1 MTNTLN
7 SLKEYVNDTL
17 GITLAIHS
25 WKSENKLPLM
35 IRETYRLYE
44 SDLLKNRLLLMLADF
59 EEEKT
64 PAAIKKH
71 MEMVNEAWNG
81 EIVLVFKE
89 ITSYN
94 RKRLIEH
101 KVPFIVP
108 GNQMYL
114 PTLGVDLREYFR
126 KMRKNTVKISP
137 STQVVILYA
146 LNEKKYGPHTPSSM
160 AEELKYSIMTMTRV
174 FDEIES
180 AGLGEITT
188 EGRERVLLFNAKG
201 KDLWDK
207 ARDFMVSP
215 VKKRI
220 YVKSDIPSL
229 RNYPMAGLTGLSRY
243 SLLSEPSTSVY
254 ALSSEEWKTTKLKET
269 PMAYE
274 SSAMFEIWRYSPARF
289 SREGIV
295 DKLSLYLSLSGDK
308 DSRVEMALEEMLEK
322 IKW

>member
-35 IRETYRLYE
+35 IREAYRLYE

-71 MEMVNEAWNG
+71 MEMVSEAWNG

-114 PTLGVDLREYFR
+114 PTLGIDLREYFR
-126 KMRKNTVKISP
+126 KMRKNTIKISP

-160 AEELKYSIMTMTRV
+160 AEEFKYSIMTMTRV

-220 YVKSDIPSL
+220 YVKYDMKAL
-229 RNYPMAGLTGLSRY
+229 CDYPVSGLTGLSKY
-243 SLLSEPSTSVY
+243 SMLSEPVIPVY
-254 ALSSEEWKTTKLKET
+254 ALSFEEWKTMQLKEI
-269 PMAYE
+269 PAADE
-274 SSAMFEIWRYSPARF
+274 NSAMLEIWRYSPSRF
-289 SREGIV
+289 VMNGVV
-295 DKLSLYLSLSGDK
+295 DKLSLYLSLLGDK
-308 DSRVEMALEEMLEK
+308 NARVEAALEDMLEK
-322 IKW
+322 MKW